1 MELTNLF
8 EKASKMKIRFS
19 TTKGVLSTE
28 DLWDLSLE
36 SLDRIAKNLYKQIK
50 ESEEISFISEKS
62 SEDTLAS
69 IKLEIVKFVITFKM
83 DEAKEKKLRAEKLAL
98 KKRIA
103 DEIAK
108 KKDNKIS
115 EMSIE
120 ELEKVYN
127 EL

>member
-8 EKASKMKIRFS
+8 EKASKMKLRFS

-36 SLDRIAKNLYKQIK
+36 SFDKIAKNLYKQIK

>member
-8 EKASKMKIRFS
+8 EKASKMKLRFS
-19 TTKGVLSTE
+19 TTKGILSTE

-36 SLDRIAKNLYKQIK
+36 SLDKIAKNLYKQIK

-69 IKLEIVKFVITFKM
+69 MKLEIVKFVITFKM
-83 DEAKEKKLRAEKLAL
+83 DEAKEMKLRAEKLAL

>member
-8 EKASKMKIRFS
+8 EKASKMKLRFS
-19 TTKGVLSTE
+19 TTKGILSTE

-36 SLDRIAKNLYKQIK
+36 SLDKIAKNLYKQIK

-69 IKLEIVKFVITFKM
+69 MKLEIVKFVITFKM
-83 DEAKEKKLRAEKLAL
+83 DEAKEKKLRAEKLSL

>member
-8 EKASKMKIRFS
+8 EKASKMKLRFS

>member
-8 EKASKMKIRFS
+8 EKASKMKLRFS
-19 TTKGVLSTE
+19 TTKGILSTE

-36 SLDRIAKNLYKQIK
+36 SLDKIAKNLYKQIK

-69 IKLEIVKFVITFKM
+69 MKLEIVKFVITFKM

>member
-8 EKASKMKIRFS
+8 EKASKMKLRFS
-19 TTKGVLSTE
+19 TTKGILSTE

-36 SLDRIAKNLYKQIK
+36 SLDKIAKNLYKQIK

-62 SEDTLAS
+62 NEDTLAS

>member
-1 MELTNLF
+1 
-8 EKASKMKIRFS
+8 
-19 TTKGVLSTE
+19 
-28 DLWDLSLE
+28 
-36 SLDRIAKNLYKQIK
+36 
-50 ESEEISFISEKS
+50 
-62 SEDTLAS
+62 
-69 IKLEIVKFVITFKM
+69 M
-83 DEAKEKKLRAEKLAL
+83 DEAKEKKLRAEKLSL

>member
-8 EKASKMKIRFS
+8 EKASKMKLRFS

-36 SLDRIAKNLYKQIK
+36 SLDKIAKNLYKQIK

-62 SEDTLAS
+62 SKDTLAS
-69 IKLEIVKFVITFKM
+69 MKLEIVKFVITFKM
-83 DEAKEKKLRAEKLAL
+83 DEAKEKKLRAEKLSL

>member
-8 EKASKMKIRFS
+8 EKASKMKLRFS

-69 IKLEIVKFVITFKM
+69 IKLEIV
-83 DEAKEKKLRAEKLAL
+83 
-98 KKRIA
+98 
-103 DEIAK
+103 
-108 KKDNKIS
+108 
-115 EMSIE
+115 
-120 ELEKVYN
+120 
-127 EL
+127 

>member
-8 EKASKMKIRFS
+8 EKASKMKLRFS

-36 SLDRIAKNLYKQIK
+36 SLDKIAKNLYKQIK

>member
-8 EKASKMKIRFS
+8 EKASKMKLRFS

-36 SLDRIAKNLYKQIK
+36 SLDKIAKNLYKQIK

-69 IKLEIVKFVITFKM
+69 MKLEIVKFVITFKM
-83 DEAKEKKLRAEKLAL
+83 DEAKEKKLRAEKLSL
-98 KKRIA
+98 KKR
-103 DEIAK
+103 DRK
-108 KKDNKIS
+108 S
-115 EMSIE
+115 
-120 ELEKVYN
+120 VV
-127 EL
+127 

>member
-8 EKASKMKIRFS
+8 EKASKMKLRFS
-19 TTKGVLSTE
+19 TTKGILSTE

-36 SLDRIAKNLYKQIK
+36 SLDKIAKNLYKQIK

-83 DEAKEKKLRAEKLAL
+83 DKAKEKKLRAEKLAL

>member
-8 EKASKMKIRFS
+8 EKASKMKLRFS

-69 IKLEIVKFVITFKM
+69 IKLEIVKFVITYKM

>member
-8 EKASKMKIRFS
+8 EKASKMKLRFS
-19 TTKGVLSTE
+19 TTKGILSTE

-36 SLDRIAKNLYKQIK
+36 YLDKIAKNLYKQIK

-62 SEDTLAS
+62 NEDTLAS

>member
-8 EKASKMKIRFS
+8 EKASKMKLRFS

-28 DLWDLSLE
+28 DIWDLSLE
-36 SLDRIAKNLYKQIK
+36 SLDKIAKNLYKQIK

>member
-1 MELTNLF
+1 M
-8 EKASKMKIRFS
+8 
-19 TTKGVLSTE
+19 
-28 DLWDLSLE
+28 
-36 SLDRIAKNLYKQIK
+36 
-50 ESEEISFISEKS
+50 
-62 SEDTLAS
+62 
-69 IKLEIVKFVITFKM
+69 KLEIVKFVITFKM
-83 DEAKEKKLRAEKLAL
+83 DEAKEKKLIAEKLSL

>member
-8 EKASKMKIRFS
+8 EKASKMKLRFS

-50 ESEEISFISEKS
+50 ESEDISFISEKS

>member
-8 EKASKMKIRFS
+8 EKASKMKLRFS

-36 SLDRIAKNLYKQIK
+36 SLDKIAKNLYKQIK

-103 DEIAK
+103 DEISK

>member
-8 EKASKMKIRFS
+8 EKASKMKLRFS
-19 TTKGVLSTE
+19 TTKGILSTE

-36 SLDRIAKNLYKQIK
+36 SLDKIAKNLYKQIK

>member
-8 EKASKMKIRFS
+8 EKASKMKLRFS

-36 SLDRIAKNLYKQIK
+36 SLDKIAKNLYKQIK

-69 IKLEIVKFVITFKM
+69 MKLEIVKFVITFKM

>member
-8 EKASKMKIRFS
+8 EKASKTKLRFS

-36 SLDRIAKNLYKQIK
+36 SLDKIAKNLYKQIK

-62 SEDTLAS
+62 NEDTLAS

>member
-8 EKASKMKIRFS
+8 EKASKMKLRFS

-36 SLDRIAKNLYKQIK
+36 SLDKIAKNLYKQIK

-69 IKLEIVKFVITFKM
+69 MKLEIVKFVITFKM
-83 DEAKEKKLRAEKLAL
+83 DEAKEMKLRAEKLAL

>member
-8 EKASKMKIRFS
+8 EKASKMKLRFS

-36 SLDRIAKNLYKQIK
+36 SLDKIAKNLYKQIK

-69 IKLEIVKFVITFKM
+69 MKLEIVKFVITFKM
-83 DEAKEKKLRAEKLAL
+83 DEAKEKKLRAEKLSL